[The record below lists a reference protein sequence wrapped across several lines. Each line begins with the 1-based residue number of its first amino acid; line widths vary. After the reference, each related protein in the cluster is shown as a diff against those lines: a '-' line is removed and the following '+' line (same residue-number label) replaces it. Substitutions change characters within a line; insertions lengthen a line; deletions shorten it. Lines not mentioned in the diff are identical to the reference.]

1 MGICTHWFYTLLFPT
16 KCWCTHLQDCVV
28 YDEIYMYL
36 WPGWNIPVRAGLS
49 RTLCCRTDLGQGTV
63 WLDEIPTLVGV
74 HHFPTLSIS
83 PLSTSEKTV
92 SCSHTTA
99 YWALN
104 NRYSQQTFIPI
115 FNILHVSLPH
125 TYGMMCCK
133 FWLVTCDQE
142 DRIHWCSVTGGHFFT
157 RHPLVL
163 ARRGLCWQ
171 KLSDRITQ
179 PFSVLLR
186 QDTSLVLTPLPHVL
200 EHWKFA

>member
-1 MGICTHWFYTLLFPT
+1 MTVVSSQCFNITIQTLIHCMQNNHVKWLILNENKVHWKRLLTTCTYVCIILLFHFLEIWIKHPSWWSFEYIVVVRKIRVSAMGICTHWFYTLLFHT

-28 YDEIYMYL
+28 YDEIYMYRYL

-104 NRYSQQTFIPI
+104 N
-115 FNILHVSLPH
+115 
-125 TYGMMCCK
+125 K
-133 FWLVTCDQE
+133 
-142 DRIHWCSVTGGHFFT
+142 
-157 RHPLVL
+157 
-163 ARRGLCWQ
+163 
-171 KLSDRITQ
+171 
-179 PFSVLLR
+179 
-186 QDTSLVLTPLPHVL
+186 
-200 EHWKFA
+200 

>member
-1 MGICTHWFYTLLFPT
+1 MINIKWKQSTLEKVVNYMYLCLHHTFVSFFKNWVLSWWSFEYIVVVRKIRVSAMGICTHWFYTLLFHT

-28 YDEIYMYL
+28 YDEIYMYRYL

-74 HHFPTLSIS
+74 YHFPTLSIS

-104 NRYSQQTFIPI
+104 NKYSQ
-115 FNILHVSLPH
+115 
-125 TYGMMCCK
+125 
-133 FWLVTCDQE
+133 
-142 DRIHWCSVTGGHFFT
+142 
-157 RHPLVL
+157 
-163 ARRGLCWQ
+163 
-171 KLSDRITQ
+171 
-179 PFSVLLR
+179 
-186 QDTSLVLTPLPHVL
+186 
-200 EHWKFA
+200 